1 MTEELITKI
10 LQQQKTNKESY
21 VRERLPRLLNSNK
34 KPKTLGV
41 IDWIKQKL
49 RKQNDTIIPHIHL
62 RFAYSIIIWD
72 WCEDPYNCL
81 IQLGMNPDEYEMP
94 KLYKLVAEEYLKQNN
109 TTRTREFLTLT
120 NWRSGEP
127 IYLDPSTIVLINQ
140 IAADD
145 FGTRRTSI
153 MVKGGLNFIVKE
165 EADWILR
172 YIKPE

>member
-1 MTEELITKI
+1 MTEELITRI
-10 LQQQKTNKESY
+10 LQQQKTNKERY
-21 VRERLPRLLNSNK
+21 VRERLPMLFNSNT

-62 RFAYSIIIWD
+62 RIAYSIIFWN

-81 IQLGMNPDEYEMP
+81 IQLGVNPDDYEMP
-94 KLYKLVAEEYLKQNN
+94 KLYKLVAEEYMKQKN

-120 NWRSGEP
+120 NWKSGEP
-127 IYLDPSTIVLINQ
+127 IYLDPSTIVMIRQ

-145 FGTRRTSI
+145 VGTRRTSI
-153 MVKGGLNFIVKE
+153 TVKVGSQFIVKE
-165 EADWILR
+165 EAAWIFR
-172 YIKPE
+172 YINPE